1 MIGDAGWKGEGTDKR
16 GRRKE
21 AAKMKGYHVVRC
33 CLFMFQLSKQVKLD
47 DESYSRNE

>member
-1 MIGDAGWKGEGTDKR
+1 MRGGREKGEGTAKR

-47 DESYSRNE
+47 AESYSRNE